1 MLSEAER
8 RFRRNLLEWEQENR
22 REYPWR
28 ESNRTLY
35 EVFVAEFFLTQ
46 TLADNVATV
55 YSTLLE
61 RFPTLN
67 AIAEVSEEEL
77 VEVIES
83 RIPKFACRSTKQIA
97 SSRPCI

>member
-8 RFRRNLLEWEQENR
+8 RFRTNLLGWGRENR

-28 ESNRTLY
+28 ELDWTLFK
-35 EVFVAEFFLTQ
+35 VFVAEFFLTQ
-46 TLADNVATV
+46 TLADNVTTV

-97 SSRPCI
+97 S